1 MVFLLWILG
10 GFFDLHEF
18 NVFFVELYFFV
29 ALQFLF
35 FEFFDDAFDFVV
47 LNWHKFELFFVE
59 LDFGEKFVIFL
70 FLKFLVLVDILV
82 LAFETVVLLNEFFVA
97 FLELLILV
105 VDVFNLRDL
114 FIGLGEFDLNFL
126 VLKG

>member
-1 MVFLLWILG
+1 
-10 GFFDLHEF
+10 
-18 NVFFVELYFFV
+18 
-29 ALQFLF
+29 
-35 FEFFDDAFDFVV
+35 
-47 LNWHKFELFFVE
+47 
-59 LDFGEKFVIFL
+59 LDFGEKLIIFL

-97 FLELLILV
+97 FLELFILV

>member
-1 MVFLLWILG
+1 M
-10 GFFDLHEF
+10 
-18 NVFFVELYFFV
+18 
-29 ALQFLF
+29 
-35 FEFFDDAFDFVV
+35 
-47 LNWHKFELFFVE
+47 
-59 LDFGEKFVIFL
+59 DFGEKFVIFL

-97 FLELLILV
+97 FLELFILV

>member
-1 MVFLLWILG
+1 
-10 GFFDLHEF
+10 
-18 NVFFVELYFFV
+18 
-29 ALQFLF
+29 
-35 FEFFDDAFDFVV
+35 
-47 LNWHKFELFFVE
+47 
-59 LDFGEKFVIFL
+59 L

-97 FLELLILV
+97 FLELFILV